1 VSAPAATGDLFRKS
15 LRRMLEAALR
25 AVRVCEPIEGD
36 RALESVDR
44 HLTGAQLFI
53 LDTLYPPDEQH
64 RKRDEDERRR
74 RVLIR
79 QRGLDE
85 LLMRVDRDAQ
95 RVSDA
100 VVANQ
105 PAPIARI
112 AIDMLL
118 QGVVD
123 LIDRVDVRALGPE
136 LIAMHPVTASRDP
149 LVQRIVTL
157 LHDERW
163 RTKS

>member
-1 VSAPAATGDLFRKS
+1 MSTPAATGDLFRES

-25 AVRVCEPIEGD
+25 AVQVCEPTEGD
-36 RALESVDR
+36 SALENVDR

-64 RKRDEDERRR
+64 RRREEDERRR

-95 RVSDA
+95 RVSEA
-100 VVANQ
+100 IVADQ
-105 PAPIARI
+105 AAPIARI

-118 QGVVD
+118 QGVLD
-123 LIDRVDVRALGPE
+123 LIDRVDIRALDPE
-136 LIAMHPVTASRDP
+136 YVAMHPVSASRDP
-149 LVQRIVTL
+149 VVQRVVTL
-157 LHDERW
+157 LHEEHRGA
-163 RTKS
+163 KP